1 MGNKQRKPKVTDEV
15 RLLIVLRLSRIL
27 LRGQSVRNQDM
38 KSASNYPHF
47 TPSFSLLQV
56 KLKTSFKVNMNS
68 YYYVNLL
75 PVEVK
80 LWMITQT
87 MLGLL
92 ALPAF
97 IIYYK
102 NRVVRYTSNLT
113 DATNTTAFIYHHF
126 FYCFFDQYTI
136 FNLFDLVD

>member
-1 MGNKQRKPKVTDEV
+1 MR
-15 RLLIVLRLSRIL
+15 
-27 LRGQSVRNQDM
+27 
-38 KSASNYPHF
+38 SASNYPS
-47 TPSFSLLQV
+47 TLTQSLKLV

-126 FYCFFDQYTI
+126 CIVF
-136 FNLFDLVD
+136 